1 MTHTGKKLVENLI
14 QEIENAMKEK
24 TEALN
29 HFDAFNTKSKADHAK
44 NISELAKCYGQPK
57 QDILKGNKNEVFPIV
72 DEQQCVREIDNFV
85 KDATLTLETERLKK
99 DALTEKKE
107 IRCCHL
113 HIQSKHVN
121 TGCAIAVCQSNIFL
135 LWRAILN
142 ALHAMLKGELYYS

>member
-1 MTHTGKKLVENLI
+1 
-14 QEIENAMKEK
+14 MKEK

-29 HFDAFNTKSKADHAK
+29 HFDVFNTKSKADHAK
-44 NISELAKCYGQPK
+44 NIFKLAKCYGQPK
-57 QDILKGNKNEVFPIV
+57 QGIFKGNTNEVFPTV

-99 DALTEKKE
+99 DVLTEKKE

-121 TGCAIAVCQSNIFL
+121 TRCAVAACQSDIFL

-142 ALHAMLKGELYYS
+142 AIHAMLKGELYYS

>member
-1 MTHTGKKLVENLI
+1 MTYIIKDIIEKFVTHTGKKLVENLI

-99 DALTEKKE
+99 DALKEKKRKLDVATY
-107 IRCCHL
+107 IFKKSQVHL
-113 HIQSKHVN
+113 PMKKFI
-121 TGCAIAVCQSNIFL
+121 
-135 LWRAILN
+135 
-142 ALHAMLKGELYYS
+142 

>member
-1 MTHTGKKLVENLI
+1 MTHTRKKVVENLI
-14 QEIENAMKEK
+14 QEIKNAMKEK

-29 HFDAFNTKSKADHAK
+29 HFDVFNTKSKADHAK
-44 NISELAKCYGQPK
+44 NIFKLAKCYGQPK
-57 QDILKGNKNEVFPIV
+57 QDIFKGNTDEVFPTV

-99 DALTEKKE
+99 DVLTEKKE

-121 TGCAIAVCQSNIFL
+121 TRCAVAACQSNIFL

-142 ALHAMLKGELYYS
+142 AIHAMLKGELYYS